1 VGQGGERRVIVLA
14 AEPHPGFQDEHPIGV
29 GSFLFKPF
37 FTLHIAG
44 HDVVVNRIFSMVVF
58 AALVVG
64 LFFYLGFR
72 KPKLVPGRLQW
83 AAESVYGFIR
93 EGVAREVMGPAGL
106 KFAPYLTVLFCFIFV
121 NNLYE
126 ILPLAQVP
134 VNSRIAFP
142 LVLALIT
149 YGIYNYMGIKR
160 KGLGGYLKSIA
171 IPPGVPKGILVIV
184 TPIEIISQL
193 ILQPATL
200 AIRLFANMFA
210 GHLLLLVFF
219 GGALYLFG
227 TGGTGYVFG
236 GVSFIMSIVLT
247 MFELIVIALQAYV
260 FTILTSVYISNAMAE
275 EH

>member
-1 VGQGGERRVIVLA
+1 VSVLA
-14 AEPHPGFQDEHPIGV
+14 APHPGFQDEHPIGTS
-29 GSFLFKPF
+29 SFDFKSF
-37 FTLHIAG
+37 TDFTLFGLHI
-44 HDVVVNRIFSMVVF
+44 HFNRIFTMVLF
-58 AALVVG
+58 SALLVG
-64 LFFYLGFR
+64 LFFYLAFR
-72 KPKLVPGRLQW
+72 NPKIVPGRLQW
-83 AAESVYGFIR
+83 MAESVYGFIR
-93 EGVAREVMGPAGL
+93 EGVAREVMGPQGL
-106 KFAPYLTVLFCFIFV
+106 KFAPYLTVLFCFIFI
-121 NNLYE
+121 NNFYE

-142 LVLALIT
+142 IVLALIT
-149 YGIYNYMGIKR
+149 YGIYNWMGIKR
-160 KGLGGYLKSIA
+160 KGLGGYLKGIA
-171 IPPGVPKGILVIV
+171 VPPGVPKPILIIV

-247 MFELIVIALQAYV
+247 LFELIVISLQAYV

>member
-1 VGQGGERRVIVLA
+1 MIVLA
-14 AEPHPGFQDEHPIGV
+14 ETHPGFIEEHPIGV

-44 HDVVVNRIFSMVVF
+44 HEVEITRIYSLVIFSS
-58 AALVVG
+58 LVIG
-64 LFFYLGFR
+64 LFFYMAFR
-72 KPKLVPGRLQW
+72 RAKVVPGRLQW
-83 AAESVYGFIR
+83 MAESVYGFIR

-106 KFAPYLTVLFCFIFV
+106 KFAPYLTVLFCFIFM

-142 LVLALIT
+142 LMLALVT

-160 KGLGGYLKSIA
+160 KGLGGYLKGIA
-171 IPPGVPKGILVIV
+171 VPPGVPKGILLIV

-236 GVSFIMSIVLT
+236 SVSFIMSIVLT
-247 MFELIVIALQAYV
+247 IFELIVISLQAYV

>member
-1 VGQGGERRVIVLA
+1 VIVL
-14 AEPHPGFQDEHPIGV
+14 AEPHPGFQEEHPIGV
-29 GSFLFKPF
+29 ESFFFKPF
-37 FTLHIAG
+37 FTLHIGG
-44 HDVVVNRIFSMVVF
+44 HEIAVTRIYSLVIFT
-58 AALVVG
+58 ALVVG
-64 LFFYLGFR
+64 LFFWFAFR
-72 KPKLVPGRLQW
+72 KPKIVPGRLQW
-83 AAESVYGFIR
+83 FGESIYGFIR
-93 EGVAREVMGPAGL
+93 EGVAREVMGPQGL

-121 NNLYE
+121 NNFYE

-142 LVLALIT
+142 IVLALIT
-149 YGIYNYMGIKR
+149 YGIYNWMGIKR
-160 KGLGGYLKSIA
+160 KGLGGYLKGIA
-171 IPPGVPKGILVIV
+171 VPPGVPKPILIIV

-247 MFELIVIALQAYV
+247 LFELIVISLQAYV